1 MRNKFTTLIST
12 AVPLP
17 IENIDTDQI
26 IPARFLKATTREGFG
41 ANLFRDWRY
50 DAAGNPKADFVL
62 NSPRYGGQILVA
74 GKNFG
79 CGSSREHAAWA
90 IAGAGFRA
98 VVSSFFADIFHNNAL
113 NNGLLPVTVSEG
125 MLKKIFEA
133 VERDPTT
140 QLKIDLP
147 AQTIEIVGTPFSE
160 SFEITAYKK
169 QCLMNGYDDVDYLVS
184 IRDQIADYERTHHCG
199 PQR

>member
-1 MRNKFTTLIST
+1 MST
-12 AVPLP
+12 IHARAWVFGDDV
-17 IENIDTDQI
+17 DTDLI
-26 IPARFLKATTREGFG
+26 YHNKYLAET
-41 ANLFRDWRY
+41 D
-50 DAAGNPKADFVL
+50 PKNMPQYAFEYYPGKENFAKEVKPGDIV
-62 NSPRYGGQILVA
+62 VA

-98 VVSSFFADIFHNNAL
+98 VVSSFFADIFRNNAL

-133 VERDPTT
+133 VERDPAT

-147 AQTIEIVGTPFSE
+147 AQTIQIVGTPFSE

-184 IRDQIADYERTHHCG
+184 IRDQIADFERTHHCG